1 MSRVFQS
8 GDFIYSYSVDN
19 DEEVIIGDVERSIYS
34 SNALI
39 NKQQLTDLNVPSF
52 VIQNGFTY
60 TVSTILQNAFC
71 QIQTLESV
79 FIPKTIVLIADAAFA
94 ESPKLKSVIFEEGS
108 KLRRIYPRAFDRCPK
123 IEQIII
129 PPSVEDIQR
138 NAFSNFSM
146 LSSVIYCG
154 RSTFLTKNLIHPAED
169 AVNNDLKI
177 FVVQGLYK
185 ASRFGNMSVIFTSE
199 CLVDPSIKGHL
210 LTCRS
215 KGWHFSFVYFVVV
228 LL

>member
-1 MSRVFQS
+1 MAADYFDHDGFR
-8 GDFIYSYSVDN
+8 YSTTN
-19 DEEVIIGDVERSIYS
+19 MGEVSMGNINEAEHCK
-34 SNALI
+34 NALLAWDQACSTLKI
-39 NKQQLTDLNVPSF
+39 N
-52 VIQNGFTY
+52 
-60 TVSTILQNAFC
+60 STINHNGDHYKVTAIVSNAFC
-71 QIQTLESV
+71 KIQDLTSV
-79 FIPKTIVLIADAAFA
+79 FIPNTIEEIGGAAFT
-94 ESPKLKSVIFEEGS
+94 ECTSLKQVTFEQGS
-108 KLRRIYPRAFDRCPK
+108 KLKAIYNRAFAGLPNL
-123 IEQIII
+123 ESIII
-129 PPSVEDIQR
+129 PPSVNNITQLVFA
-138 NAFSNFSM
+138 NYSI
-146 LSSVIYCG
+146 LSHVIYCG